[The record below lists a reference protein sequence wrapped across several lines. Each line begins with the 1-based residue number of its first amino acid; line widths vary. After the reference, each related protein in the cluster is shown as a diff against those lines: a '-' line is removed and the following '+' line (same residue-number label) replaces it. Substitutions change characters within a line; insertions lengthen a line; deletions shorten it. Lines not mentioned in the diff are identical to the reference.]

1 MIKTSIKTPIS
12 KAQSTAK
19 DGSECKSHR
28 ISQFAVRPSSSN
40 IRSHT
45 YTVSPAQLP
54 RPELN
59 KDDNDEHA
67 KWMGPYTTTNR
78 QLSRERWYFPGK
90 TTPNGYLAP
99 TVNS

>member
-1 MIKTSIKTPIS
+1 MDSALIKTSIKNSHLQGSEI
-12 KAQSTAK
+12 TAK

-67 KWMGPYTTTNR
+67 KWMGPYTNN
-78 QLSRERWYFPGK
+78 Q
-90 TTPNGYLAP
+90 
-99 TVNS
+99 